1 MLHEYAVEPQAIGT
15 NWQTFRYIIE
25 KFGFDRGR
33 LISEFPE
40 HWSREVYRAAE
51 GLTPLEK
58 KRIEVGLA
66 QAQGRK
72 VVYFGRHYNP
82 GLDGWLANAL
92 VEHRRVPFHAIIA
105 AAPQE
110 GADYVLCVN
119 ALDEQ
124 HVLMAVPIERAV
136 LREVKPLSEAFTG
149 LLRFGSR
156 IVFVDPLFSPYNA
169 RYRRLFS
176 QCFRI
181 VRALNGKASLEIHY
195 RYHED
200 RLSNEELERDA
211 AAIFKDMIPDGMP
224 VTFYCW
230 SERGDGEDFHARYL
244 LTEKGGIRVDAG
256 FEPVGA
262 HQHTDVTLMDLGLAH
277 SHLVSFSRDSTTYEL
292 VEPVIKVSRD
302 GTVEH
307 V

>member
-1 MLHEYAVEPQAIGT
+1 MGT
-15 NWQTFRYIIE
+15 PTR
-25 KFGFDRGR
+25 
-33 LISEFPE
+33 
-40 HWSREVYRAAE
+40 
-51 GLTPLEK
+51 K

-72 VVYFGRHYNP
+72 VVSFGRPYNP
-82 GLDGWLANAL
+82 ELDGWLANAL

-110 GADYVLCVN
+110 GADYVLCAN

-124 HVLMAVPIERAV
+124 HVLMTSQSSAQSCVRS
-136 LREVKPLSEAFTG
+136 RPLSEAFTG

-156 IVFVDPLFSPYNA
+156 IVFVDPFFSPYNA
-169 RYRRLFS
+169 RYRRLLS

-211 AAIFKDMIPDGMP
+211 AAI
-224 VTFYCW
+224 
-230 SERGDGEDFHARYL
+230 
-244 LTEKGGIRVDAG
+244 
-256 FEPVGA
+256 
-262 HQHTDVTLMDLGLAH
+262 
-277 SHLVSFSRDSTTYEL
+277 SRT
-292 VEPVIKVSRD
+292 
-302 GTVEH
+302 
-307 V
+307 